1 MKSKSI
7 FLILFFAVL
16 AIVLTSCSIFKPNGN
31 ESTTLQVN
39 ATNTEVIVKD
49 SLGNVVNNNGTIT
62 IGEDYT
68 IILSEN
74 PDYRLIKFR
83 INSTSVLNKLVNNQ
97 YTFTCTGPTN
107 IDIASAYYSNND
119 DSEDIVIPTESYAI
133 KYSSC
138 NGLIENPSN
147 KGFSIDLV
155 VYDSSYNHIET
166 LSVNDSLLVVA
177 GQSFIIEYYVSDPN
191 RQIFNPVY
199 NFEKSMISAKSF
211 PIVIDNIAEDKS
223 IHFLYNYSKVVGDSY
238 SVEAGIPI
246 RITTSLGADATEL
259 VIGEQYTIIDTCNPG
274 YNAVV
279 KVNNEQVTL
288 PYTFIYAEDTEIEI
302 SADLITITPNVTAEN
317 CTYSFTDSNNETV
330 TTLTYGETY
339 TLSSTANENFT
350 IQSATLN
357 NESITLPYTFVAGEI
372 VQVVISTAEIVPYT
386 PEVTATNATYS
397 FINANEEVVTELVQ
411 GTTYTLTAEPN
422 QYYNLQEITFNGE
435 VVTLPYTFVAGEIAE
450 VVISTVGMTVVP
462 EVTSTLTSY
471 HFEDLEGN
479 TVSELTYGESYNL
492 MFEPVLYYKWYL
504 RDSSKQLATGS
515 CYSAGFETYKF
526 TCADTAI
533 FNLQK
538 GSGVAVNVTFVCDEG
553 ATASYSQPGWNV
565 SKDCTNKTISLSYNY
580 GTYASFWL
588 KNGYKQLSL
597 TLNGENFTGS
607 LYSYK
612 ITSIE
617 DHVFEIKTEKITT
630 STMTITYSGL
640 PTDYK
645 VSTEVVMRVSENEE
659 DGYLKVGSADSSTGT
674 TLNLSE
680 YIGTYPYF
688 VLQFWASD
696 FESDITSEYT
706 IKSAKLN
713 GSSITFTADKEYKLY
728 GYYTLIDFPT
738 TENYTLEITFT
749 AVS

>member
-1 MKSKSI
+1 MKSKTI

-16 AIVLTSCSIFKPNGN
+16 DIVLTSCSIFKPNGN

-83 INSTSVLNKLVNNQ
+83 INGTSVLNKLVNNQ
-97 YTFTCTGPTN
+97 YTFTCTGATN

-166 LSVNDSLLVVA
+166 LSVNDSLLVVS
-177 GQSFIIEYYVSDPN
+177 GQSFIIEYYVSDSN

-422 QYYNLQEITFNGE
+422 QYYNLQETTFNGE
-435 VVTLPYTFVAGEIAE
+435 VVTLPYTFTAGETAQ
-450 VVISTVGMTVVP
+450 VVISTVGMTVIP
-462 EVTSTLTSY
+462 QVTSKLTSY

-479 TVSELTYGESYNL
+479 TVTELTYGESYNL

-538 GSGVAVNVTFVCDEG
+538 GTGVPVTLTFVDDEG
-553 ATASYSQPGWNV
+553 SDIGIYVSGWYQTQYKSSYTGSYGDEYTIFAKINTGYEKV
-565 SKDCTNKTISLSYNY
+565 S
-580 GTYASFWL
+580 F
-588 KNGYKQLSL
+588 
-597 TLNGENFTGS
+597 TLNGVDFVGS
-607 LYSYK
+607 KYTVS
-612 ITSIE
+612 SVE
-617 DHVFEIKTEKITT
+617 EQVFVLTTEKITT
-630 STMTITYSGL
+630 STMTITYTGL

-645 VSTEVVMRVSENEE
+645 ISAEVVMRVSENEE
-659 DGYLKVGSADSSTGT
+659 DGYLKVGTADSSTGT
-674 TLNLSE
+674 TSNLSE
-680 YIGTYPYF
+680 FIGTYPYF
-688 VLQFWASD
+688 VLLLSASD
-696 FESDITSEYT
+696 FESDITSQYT

-749 AVS
+749 AVSWFN